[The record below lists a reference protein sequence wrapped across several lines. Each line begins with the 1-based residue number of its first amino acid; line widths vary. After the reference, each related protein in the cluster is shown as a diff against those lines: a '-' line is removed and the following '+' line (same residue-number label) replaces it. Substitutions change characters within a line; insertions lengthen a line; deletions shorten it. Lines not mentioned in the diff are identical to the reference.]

1 MILIAE
7 DNAEVRR
14 MIRKLIEDIDTQILE
29 CSNGGEAIE
38 AYETNHPDFVLMD
51 INMQPLNGLSAA
63 KEILNRHPEARIIIV
78 SQHQDTQT
86 RETALAIGVSAFV
99 GKDDLTPL
107 RDLIVKADGQF
118 RAGKC

>member
-29 CSNGGEAIE
+29 CSNGVEAIE
-38 AYETNHPDFVLMD
+38 AYEANLPDFVLMD
-51 INMQPLNGLSAA
+51 INMQPIDGLTAA
-63 KEILNRHPEARIIIV
+63 KQILRRHPEAKIIIV
-78 SQHQDTQT
+78 SQHQDKQT
-86 RETALAIGVSAFV
+86 RETALSIGVKAFV

-107 RDLIVKADGQF
+107 RELLVPADRQF
-118 RAGKC
+118 RVTKC